1 MCRKPLFFGNI
12 YGMRIKNEKPDIREQ
27 VLRHG
32 LSYPSDEELVMLI
45 LGSGTRETPVRQ
57 LSREAVRALYG
68 ANQEDIISALNS
80 VKGIGTGKS
89 LALAAAIEFGR
100 RRTAHLHSIIRQPK
114 DVIPFLKNYS
124 VMSKEHFICVT
135 LNGGHEIIQIR
146 VASIGTINKT
156 LVHPREIFSEAL
168 IENAAAMIVAHN
180 HPSGTCEP
188 SEEDVRTTQTLISAS
203 RIIGISLLDHII
215 LDRDSYFS
223 FLEHNLLF
231 TQTE

>member
-1 MCRKPLFFGNI
+1 MTIQN
-12 YGMRIKNEKPDIREQ
+12 NKPDIREQ
-27 VLRHG
+27 VLKHG

-45 LGSGTRETPVRQ
+45 LGSGTKTTPVRK
-57 LSREAVRALYG
+57 LSHDVMQALYNSNAEG
-68 ANQEDIISALNS
+68 IMQSLSA
-80 VKGIGTGKS
+80 VKGMGTSKS
-89 LALAAAIEFGR
+89 LAIAASLELGR
-100 RRTAHLHSIIRQPK
+100 RRSIHLHSVVRQPK
-114 DVIPFLKNYS
+114 DVVPFIRNYS
-124 VMSKEHFICVT
+124 VLSREHFICVT

-146 VASIGTINKT
+146 VASVGTINRT

-168 IENAAAMIVAHN
+168 MENAAAMIVSHN

-188 SEEDVRTTQTLISAS
+188 SEEDIETTQTLIAAS

-231 TQTE
+231 TERE